1 MRDLTVRQLTSVACP
16 ACGVPPGERCLWRS
30 GSSRTEP
37 HLDRKLIAAET
48 IEQERDS
55 RWSQP
60 LTELTKENEQTN
72 LPRVIEE
79 LRQHTPEQLA
89 ELRILLNAGLDRAD
103 TRRPGF
109 FEIDGAA
116 NVYYVLRYP
125 FRHKVLLVAAWDRQG
140 DPKAEFVVCT

>member
-1 MRDLTVRQLTSVACP
+1 M
-16 ACGVPPGERCLWRS
+16 
-30 GSSRTEP
+30 TEV
-37 HLDRKLIAAET
+37 HEGND
-48 IEQERDS
+48 
-55 RWSQP
+55 
-60 LTELTKENEQTN
+60 QTN

-79 LRQHTPEQLA
+79 LRQHKPEQLA

-116 NVYYVLRYP
+116 NVYYILRYP
-125 FRHKVLLVAAWDRQG
+125 FRHKVLLVAAWDREG